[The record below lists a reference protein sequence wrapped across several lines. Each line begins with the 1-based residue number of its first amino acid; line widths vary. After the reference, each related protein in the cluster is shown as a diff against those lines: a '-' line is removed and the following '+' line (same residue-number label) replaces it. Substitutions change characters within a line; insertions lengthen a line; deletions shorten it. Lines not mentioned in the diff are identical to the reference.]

1 MQRRELEVRK
11 GKLVYN
17 VRMIAPT
24 PFFADRGCHVRIY
37 EEARALQKLGNRV
50 VIYTYHNG
58 RDIAGIDTR
67 RIMDIPWYKKLE
79 AGPSYHKFYLDFLLL
94 LKLVMLGIDEKANI
108 IHAHLHEG
116 ALLGKIYK
124 KLTKV
129 PLVFD
134 FQGSLTGELVDHN
147 FLRRKSFFLKFIRK
161 VENLVNRSADAIVVS
176 STNSANLLRKELNIK
191 EDKIF
196 VVQDGVNVDEFKTR
210 DDITDLRGKLNLP
223 LNKKIVVYLGLLNR
237 YQGVDCLLETIS
249 YLVEKDKDVHFLIM
263 GFPDVEKYKE
273 IARKKKVGHAVT
285 FTGRIDY
292 REAPKYLSLGDVA
305 ISPKISKTESNGK
318 LYNYMAMGLPTVVF
332 DTPVNREIL
341 GDLGIYA
348 ELDDPVSLAEK
359 LEMILSNDNLARD
372 LRKKLRQ
379 KAIDIYSW
387 QATGKKLMAVYQ
399 TVCEKIDIKDSN

>member
-1 MQRRELEVRK
+1 M
-11 GKLVYN
+11 
-17 VRMIAPT
+17 MIAPT

-58 RDIAGIDTR
+58 RDIAGINIR
-67 RIMDIPWYKKLE
+67 RIMNIPWYKKLE

-94 LKLVMLGIDEKANI
+94 LKLVILSVDEKANI

-124 KLTKV
+124 KFRRI

-134 FQGSLTGELVDHN
+134 FQGSLSSELVDHN
-147 FLRRKSFFLKFIRK
+147 FLRKNSFPLKLVKK
-161 VENLVNRSADAIVVS
+161 VEKSINSSADAVVVS
-176 STNSANLLRKELNIK
+176 STNSANLLRKELDIEK
-191 EDKIF
+191 DKIF
-196 VVQDGVNVDEFKTR
+196 VVQDGVNVDEFKVCG
-210 DDITDLRGKLNLP
+210 DITDLKRKLSLP

-237 YQGVDCLLETIS
+237 YQGVNCLLEAIS
-249 YLVEKDKDVHFLIM
+249 YLVERKNKKAHFLIM
-263 GFPDVEKYKE
+263 GYPDVEKYKE
-273 IARKKKVGHAVT
+273 IARRKGISHVVT

-292 REAPKYLSLGDVA
+292 REAPRYLSLGDIAV
-305 ISPKISKTESNGK
+305 SPKISRTESNGK

-348 ELDDPVSLAEK
+348 ELGNSVSLAEK
-359 LEMILSNDNLARD
+359 LDMALSNEDLAKNLS
-372 LRKKLRQ
+372 KKLRQ
-379 KAIDIYSW
+379 KAVDVYSW
-387 QATGKKLMAVYQ
+387 QATGKKLMDVYQ
-399 TVCEKIDIKDSN
+399 RVWESTN

>member
-1 MQRRELEVRK
+1 MV
-11 GKLVYN
+11 
-17 VRMIAPT
+17 AST

-58 RDIAGIDTR
+58 RDMAGINTR
-67 RIMDIPWYKKLE
+67 RIMNIPWYKKLE

-94 LKLVMLGIDEKANI
+94 LKLVKLGIYEKPNI

-124 KLTKV
+124 KFKKI

-147 FLRRKSFFLKFIRK
+147 FLRRKSFVLKFMRK
-161 VENLVNRSADAIVVS
+161 VENSINSSADAIVVS
-176 STNSANLLRKELNIK
+176 STNSANFLRKELNIK
-191 EDKIF
+191 KDKIF
-196 VVQDGVNVDEFKTR
+196 VVQDGVNVDEFKMCNDTLPLKR
-210 DDITDLRGKLNLP
+210 KLNLP

-249 YLVEKDKDVHFLIM
+249 YVVEKNKNVHFLIM
-263 GFPDVEKYKE
+263 GYPDVEKYKE
-273 IARKKKVGHAVT
+273 IARKKKISYAVT

-305 ISPKISKTESNGK
+305 VSPKISKTESNGK

-332 DTPVNREIL
+332 QTPVNREIL

-348 ELDDPVSLAEK
+348 ELGNPISLAEK
-359 LEMILSNDNLARD
+359 LEMVLSNENLAKN
-372 LRKKLRQ
+372 LGKKLRE
-379 KAIDIYSW
+379 KAVDVYSW
-387 QATGKKLMAVYQ
+387 EATGKKLMDVYR
-399 TVCEKIDIKDSN
+399 TILENGVKSPIEKKN